1 MTLFDPMFGSEVVD
15 RIFSDSTRLQRMLD
29 FEAALARAE
38 AKVGVIPAAAAT
50 AIARKC
56 DSALFD
62 LGSLATAAID
72 AGNLAI
78 PMVKQLTDLLY
89 REDQEAARYVHW
101 GATSQDAIDTGLVL
115 QLRDA
120 IEAISVNLTQLCAL
134 LEKLAADHRATPVAA
149 RTWLQQAVPTVF
161 GLKVAGWLD
170 AMTRHCSRLQE
181 LRARVFVLQF
191 GGAAGTLA
199 SLREKGLDV
208 AAALAKDLALNLP
221 AMPWHAHR
229 DRIAEVATTLALL
242 TGTLGKVARDLSL
255 EMQTEVAEVF
265 EPAGKNRGGS
275 STMPQ
280 KRNPVASAVILA
292 AATRVP
298 SLASTMLAAMS
309 QEHER
314 GLGGWQAEWET
325 LPELVRL
332 TAGALHRLVET
343 IAGLE
348 VDTDRMQRNLEVT
361 HGLIFAEA
369 VAMTLAKHVGKRAAH
384 QIVEAA
390 VRQAFGEKKHL
401 REVLAAN
408 PEASR
413 HLSSSDLKSLFE
425 PANYAGM
432 ADQFINRAIA
442 GSQTPTTENR

>member
-1 MTLFDPMFGSEVVD
+1 
-15 RIFSDSTRLQRMLD
+15 MLD

-38 AKVGVIPAAAAT
+38 AKVEVIPAAAAT

-56 DSALFD
+56 DAALFD

-72 AGNLAI
+72 SGNLAI
-78 PMVKQLTDLLY
+78 PMVKHLTDLVA
-89 REDQEAARYVHW
+89 RDDQDAARYVHW

-120 IEAISVNLTQLCAL
+120 IEAISGSLTRLCAL
-134 LEKLAADHRATPVAA
+134 LEKLAADHRATPMAA

-170 AMTRHCSRLQE
+170 AVTRHRIRLEE

-199 SLREKGLDV
+199 SLGEKGLDV
-208 AAALAKDLALNLP
+208 AAALAKGLDLNLP

-229 DRIAEVATTLALL
+229 DRVVEVATTLALL

-280 KRNPVASAVILA
+280 KRNPVACAVILSA
-292 AATRVP
+292 AARVP

-332 TAGALHRLVET
+332 TAGALHRLVEI

-369 VAMTLAKHVGKRAAH
+369 VSMTLAKHVGKRAAH

-390 VRQAFGEKKHL
+390 VRQAVGEKKHL

-413 HLSSSDLKSLFE
+413 HLSAAELKSLFE

-432 ADQFINRAIA
+432 ADQFISRAIA
-442 GSQTPTTENR
+442 ASQTPTTENR

>member
-1 MTLFDPMFGSEVVD
+1 MTLLDPMFGSEAVN
-15 RIFSDSTRLQRMLD
+15 RIFSDSARLQRMLD

-38 AKVGVIPAAAAT
+38 AKVGIIPAAAAT
-50 AIARKC
+50 AISRKC
-56 DSALFD
+56 DAALFD
-62 LGSLATAAID
+62 LGALATAAID
-72 AGNLAI
+72 SGNLAI
-78 PMVKQLTDLLY
+78 PMVKHLIDLVAKD
-89 REDQEAARYVHW
+89 DQDAARYVHW
-101 GATSQDAIDTGLVL
+101 GATSQDAIDTGLVV

-120 IEAISVNLTQLCAL
+120 IEAISGNLTRLCVL
-134 LEKLAADHRATPVAA
+134 LEKLAADHRATPIAA

-170 AMTRHCSRLQE
+170 AMTRHRIRLEE

-199 SLREKGLDV
+199 SLGEKGLDV
-208 AAALAKDLALNLP
+208 AAALAQDLDLNLP
-221 AMPWHAHR
+221 TMPWHAHR
-229 DRIAEVATTLALL
+229 DRIVEVATTLALL

-292 AATRVP
+292 AATRAP

-325 LPELVRL
+325 LPELVRI
-332 TAGALHRLVET
+332 TAGALHRMVET

-348 VDTDRMQRNLEVT
+348 VDTDRMRRNLEVT
-361 HGLIFAEA
+361 HGLVFAEA
-369 VAMTLAKHVGKRAAH
+369 VSITLAKHVGKRAAH

-390 VRQAFGEKKHL
+390 VRQAVSEKKHL
-401 REVLAAN
+401 LEILAADL
-408 PEASR
+408 EASR
-413 HLSSSDLKSLFE
+413 HLSATDLKRLFE
-425 PANYAGM
+425 PGNYAGM

-442 GSQTPTTENR
+442 ASQTSITENR

>member
-1 MTLFDPMFGSEVVD
+1 MLDSMFGSEAVD
-15 RIFSDSTRLQRMLD
+15 RIFSDLARLQRMLD

-50 AIARKC
+50 AIARRC
-56 DSALFD
+56 DAALFD
-62 LGSLATAAID
+62 LVSLATAAID
-72 AGNLAI
+72 SGNLAI
-78 PMVKQLTDLLY
+78 PMVKQLTDLVAKD
-89 REDQEAARYVHW
+89 DQDAARYVHW
-101 GATSQDAIDTGLVL
+101 GATSQDAIDTGLIL
-115 QLRDA
+115 QVRDC
-120 IEAISVNLTQLCAL
+120 IEAISSSLTRLSAL
-134 LEKLAADHRATPVAA
+134 LEKLAAGHRATPMAA

-170 AMTRHCSRLQE
+170 SVTRHRIRLGE
-181 LRARVFVLQF
+181 LRGRVLVLQF

-199 SLREKGLDV
+199 SLGDKGLDI
-208 AAALAKDLALNLP
+208 AGALATDLGLDLP

-265 EPAGKNRGGS
+265 EPSGKNRGGS

-280 KRNPVASAVILA
+280 KRNPVASAVILS

-298 SLASTMLAAMS
+298 FLASTMLAAMS

-332 TAGALHRLVET
+332 TSGALHRLVET

-348 VDTDRMQRNLEVT
+348 VDPDRMQRNLEVT

-369 VAMTLAKHVGKRAAH
+369 VSMALARHVGKRAAH

-390 VRQAFGEKKHL
+390 VQRAISEQKQLLEIL
-401 REVLAAN
+401 TTD
-408 PEASR
+408 PEATR
-413 HLSSSDLKSLFE
+413 HLSSADLKRLFD
-425 PANYAGM
+425 PGSYIGM
-432 ADQFINRAIA
+432 AEQFIDRAIA
-442 GSQTPTTENR
+442 ASQSAVTENQ